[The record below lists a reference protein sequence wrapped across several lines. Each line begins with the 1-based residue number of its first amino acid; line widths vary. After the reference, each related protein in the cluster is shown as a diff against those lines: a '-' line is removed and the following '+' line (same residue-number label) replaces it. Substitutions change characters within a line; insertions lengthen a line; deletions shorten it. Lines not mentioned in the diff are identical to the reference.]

1 MNNYILSNIAKT
13 QLLFAFLMMLF
24 PPGNAFAH
32 LVNQDV
38 GEFYAGMLHPLTSAE
53 HLLPAVALA
62 LLAGWCGIQVAR
74 WTVVVFPLALI
85 VGTWIGNSFVYPGY
99 SHLANLIAIIILG
112 VLLVVI
118 RKLPLITV
126 ASLAAMMGLIL
137 GLRSGID
144 MADAGVGMQFI
155 PGVALTGLII
165 ITLISAWISHGL
177 TNAVRIALRI
187 TGGIFILAGIYLLG
201 SLVLGDGTPVSRSIG
216 LPTEESLTDLVKR
229 ETLSL
234 PVIVGAF
241 MAATAWGASHAL
253 TPGHGKAIVG
263 AYLIGSRGT
272 PMHAVYLGLTVT
284 ATHTLGV
291 FTVGLIALFASHY
304 ILADQLTP
312 WLAAASGLVVIV
324 IGALMCI
331 SRLRPTLQRNVHAK
345 MDSHHHTEHDSSDKH
360 DHDHAHTH
368 KHNHDPQSHGHH
380 PHIHPHLALGADG
393 ADVSWRSLLGLGISG
408 GLLPCPSALVLLLT
422 AISLERTGFG
432 ILLVIA
438 FSFGLA
444 GVLTVVGLLFIKG
457 SRLLHGIPGTNA
469 VRRYAPAFSAFVIL
483 IIGVVI
489 TVNAFM
495 KISL

>member
-1 MNNYILSNIAKT
+1 MNNYLKANIARMF
-13 QLLFAFLMMLF
+13 LFVASCVIFF
-24 PPGNAFAH
+24 CPENAFAH

-53 HLLPAVALA
+53 HLLPAIALA
-62 LLAGWCGIQVAR
+62 LLAGWYGVQAAR

-85 VGTWIGNSFVYPGY
+85 IGTWTGNGFAYPVY

-112 VLLVVI
+112 ALLAVA
-118 RKLPLITV
+118 RKISLIAL
-126 ASLAAMMGLIL
+126 ASLAAAIGLIL

-144 MADAGVGMQFI
+144 MAEAGVSLQFI
-155 PGVALTGLII
+155 PGVGLTGLIL
-165 ITLISAWISHGL
+165 ITLISAWISHSSS
-177 TNAVRIALRI
+177 NVIRIALRI
-187 TGGIFILAGIYLLG
+187 SGGIIILAGIYLLG
-201 SLVLGDGTPVSRSIG
+201 SLVIGDGTPAARSIG
-216 LPTEESLTDLVKR
+216 LPTEESLTDLVKK

-234 PVIVGAF
+234 PVIVGALL
-241 MAATAWGASHAL
+241 AATAWGAAHAL

-291 FTVGLIALFASHY
+291 FTVGLIALFASRY

-312 WLAAASGLVVIV
+312 WLAAASGLIV
-324 IGALMCI
+324 IIIGASMFI
-331 SRLRPTLQRNVHAK
+331 SRVRPILRHNAHEK
-345 MDSHHHTEHDSSDKH
+345 MHSHHHEH
-360 DHDHAHTH
+360 DHDHEHD
-368 KHNHDPQSHGHH
+368 HNLDHHHDSHNHGHH
-380 PHIHPHLALGADG
+380 HHTHPHLPLGTDG
-393 ADVSWRSLLGLGISG
+393 AGVSWRSLLGLGISG

-422 AISLERTGFG
+422 AISLERAGFG

-457 SRLLHGIPGTNA
+457 SSLLHGIPGTNA
-469 VRRYAPAFSAFVIL
+469 VRRYAPTFSAFVIF
-483 IIGVVI
+483 IIGILI

>member
-1 MNNYILSNIAKT
+1 MNNYFSANIVRMY
-13 QLLFAFLMMLF
+13 LLFAFCMLF
-24 PPGNAFAH
+24 LLPVNAFAH

-62 LLAGWCGIQVAR
+62 LLAGWCGVQAAR

-85 VGTWIGNSFVYPGY
+85 VGTWAGKGFAYPEY
-99 SHLANLIAIIILG
+99 SHLANLFAIIILG
-112 VLLVVI
+112 VLLAVS
-118 RKLPLITV
+118 RKIPLIAV
-126 ASLAAMMGLIL
+126 LSLAGAMGLIL

-144 MADAGVGMQFI
+144 MADAGVSLQFI
-155 PGVALTGLII
+155 PGVGLTGLIV
-165 ITLISAWISHGL
+165 ITLISAWISHSSS
-177 TNAVRIALRI
+177 NAVRIALRI
-187 TGGIFILAGIYLLG
+187 TGGLIILAGIYLLG
-201 SLVLGDGTPVSRSIG
+201 SLVLGDGTPVARSIG
-216 LPTEESLTDLVKR
+216 LPTEESLTDLVKK

-234 PVIVGAF
+234 PVIVGSL
-241 MAATAWGASHAL
+241 MAATAWGAAHAL

-291 FTVGLIALFASHY
+291 FTVGLIALFASRY

-312 WLAAASGLVVIV
+312 WLAAASGLIV
-324 IGALMCI
+324 IIIGASMFI
-331 SRLRPTLQRNVHAK
+331 SRLKTILQRNVHEK
-345 MDSHHHTEHDSSDKH
+345 MHTHNHSSEHNHGHEHD
-360 DHDHAHTH
+360 
-368 KHNHDPQSHGHH
+368 HNHDLHSHGHH
-380 PHIHPHLALGADG
+380 HNTHPHLPLGADG

-422 AISLERTGFG
+422 AISLERTGLG

-457 SRLLHGIPGTNA
+457 SRLLHGVPGTNV
-469 VRRYAPAFSAFVIL
+469 VRRYAPAFSAFVIF
-483 IIGVVI
+483 IIGVLI
-489 TVNAFM
+489 TVNAFI
-495 KISL
+495 KISF